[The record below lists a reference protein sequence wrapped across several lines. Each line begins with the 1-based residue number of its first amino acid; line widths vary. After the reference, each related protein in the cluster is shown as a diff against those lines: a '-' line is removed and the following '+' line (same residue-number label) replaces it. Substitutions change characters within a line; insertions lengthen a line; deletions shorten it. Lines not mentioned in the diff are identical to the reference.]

1 MTGTLQIITYV
12 YVIIYVYERKIYIY
26 IYCLSK
32 DKSAGNVRPL
42 LYFAGVKIM
51 CSLFVCVS
59 QYERGGVDSLSI
71 V

>member
-1 MTGTLQIITYV
+1 MFMLLYMFMKEK
-12 YVIIYVYERKIYIY
+12 YIYIY